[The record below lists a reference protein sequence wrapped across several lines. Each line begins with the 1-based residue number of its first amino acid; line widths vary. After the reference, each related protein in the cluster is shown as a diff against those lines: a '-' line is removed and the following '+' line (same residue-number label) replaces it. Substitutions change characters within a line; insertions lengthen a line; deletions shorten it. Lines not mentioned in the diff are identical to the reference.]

1 MSKSACLGVDED
13 RCIRIASM
21 STEGQLVL
29 SLFSPAVSLDSELTR
44 LNRRLAPPQLALQL
58 STLSL

>member
-1 MSKSACLGVDED
+1 MSKCACLGVDED

-29 SLFSPAVSLDSELTR
+29 PLFSPAVSLDSELTH